1 MCSSSFAPLLAP
13 TLLYLV
19 GACASAAPPEAQPGT
34 PASATHVQGD
44 VAAPQEAHASPAGAA
59 GEAPAAAPAAAPT
72 AAPASTPAGTAGEV
86 PPEAAPPIEPR
97 SVVLHIGDSF
107 LMAGFSQALRP
118 KMKAVGALY
127 EVRSE
132 QASYTTSWHLK
143 LAKLVGDYHPD
154 LVIINLGANE
164 VTLTDPAARADAVE
178 RLVKIVGDRP
188 CVWVSPPLWRK
199 DTGIIEIF
207 RKHTSPCRFFDSDAY
222 AGPISRQPDGIHP
235 DAAGGTTWADAFF
248 RWLLAERA
256 PLPKEG
262 EALPK
267 GSGRHAVNPWR
278 LRPEKNGASP
288 SPSPQKT
295 AQTQP

>member
-1 MCSSSFAPLLAP
+1 M
-13 TLLYLV
+13 
-19 GACASAAPPEAQPGT
+19 E
-34 PASATHVQGD
+34 
-44 VAAPQEAHASPAGAA
+44 
-59 GEAPAAAPAAAPT
+59 
-72 AAPASTPAGTAGEV
+72 
-86 PPEAAPPIEPR
+86 PEAAPPIEGR
-97 SVVLHIGDSF
+97 TVVLHIGDSF

-118 KMKAVGALY
+118 RMKAVGAYY

-164 VTLTDPAARADAVE
+164 VSLTDPEARADAVE
-178 RLVKIVGDRP
+178 RLVKIVADRP

-199 DTGIIEIF
+199 DTGIIEVF
-207 RKHTSPCRFFDSDAY
+207 RKHTSPCRFFDSDAV

-235 DAAGGTTWADAFF
+235 DAAGGAAWAEAFF
-248 RWLLAERA
+248 KWLLAERA
-256 PLPKEG
+256 PAPKEG

-278 LRPEKNGASP
+278 LRPTRASTP
-288 SPSPQKT
+288 PQKT

>member
-1 MCSSSFAPLLAP
+1 M
-13 TLLYLV
+13 
-19 GACASAAPPEAQPGT
+19 
-34 PASATHVQGD
+34 
-44 VAAPQEAHASPAGAA
+44 
-59 GEAPAAAPAAAPT
+59 
-72 AAPASTPAGTAGEV
+72 
-86 PPEAAPPIEPR
+86 
-97 SVVLHIGDSF
+97 HIGDSF

-118 KMKAVGALY
+118 RMKAVGAYY

-164 VTLTDPAARADAVE
+164 VSLTDPEARADAVE
-178 RLVKIVGDRP
+178 RLVKIVADRP

-199 DTGIIEIF
+199 DTGIIEVF
-207 RKHTSPCRFFDSDAY
+207 RKHTSPCRFFDSDAV

-235 DAAGGTTWADAFF
+235 DAAGGAAWAEAFF
-248 RWLLAERA
+248 KWLLAERA
-256 PLPKEG
+256 PAPKEG

-278 LRPEKNGASP
+278 LRPTRASTP
-288 SPSPQKT
+288 PQKT